1 VLINPESLK
10 KDPEILLPTG
20 KIIAAMGRLTTQKG
34 FDMLIEVFAKLLSYH
49 NDWNLV
55 IMGEGALKDELKS
68 ITRELNIERSIVFAG
83 RVENPFSI
91 LSRCDLFVLSSRFEG
106 FPNALLEAMACGLPV
121 VSFDC
126 PTGPNRI
133 IQHEINGLLIP
144 PEDKDKLEKAL
155 HRLMENKSL
164 RKRMGNQTINVS
176 KRYAPD
182 KIMAQ
187 WESLV
192 FEG

>member
-20 KIIAAMGRLTTQKG
+20 KNIAAMGRLTTQKG
-34 FDMLIEVFAKLLSYH
+34 FDMLIDVFAKLLSYH

-55 IMGEGALKDELKS
+55 IMGEGVLKGELKS
-68 ITRELNIERSIVFAG
+68 ITRELNIERSVVFAG

-126 PTGPNRI
+126 PTGPNKI
-133 IQHEINGLLIP
+133 IQHGINGLLVP
-144 PEDKDKLEKAL
+144 PEDKDKMEKAL
-155 HRLMENKSL
+155 HSLMEKKYL
-164 RKRMGNQTINVS
+164 RELMSKQAVNVS

-187 WESLV
+187 WERLV

>member
-1 VLINPESLK
+1 MLINPESLK

-20 KIIAAMGRLTTQKG
+20 KNIAAMGRLTTQKG
-34 FDMLIEVFAKLLSYH
+34 FDMLIEVFAKLLCYH

-55 IMGEGALKDELKS
+55 IMGEGVLKDELKS
-68 ITRELNIERSIVFAG
+68 ITRELNIERSVVFAG

-126 PTGPNRI
+126 PTGPNMI

-164 RKRMGNQTINVS
+164 RQRMGNQSI
-176 KRYAPD
+176 
-182 KIMAQ
+182 
-187 WESLV
+187 
-192 FEG
+192 